1 MNIIEESQYPPV
13 ISPLDIEVF
22 SYQDDFPGAVI
33 GRVRASDQ
41 DPYDVLGYE
50 LLPSG
55 LHHLPHA
62 LHLFEMDRRDGTLV
76 ALQGLDVGLYSLNVS
91 VSDGKFHAFESA
103 RVAVNLVT
111 DDLLEKAVVVQLAKV
126 SPQEFLLSYRKS
138 FVKAVKTLFNVRTK
152 DVEIIGVQAAFGG
165 ENSRG
170 VRSATD
176 TEEDDLDEDVEV
188 VIPKKNRKKKYQSP
202 EAAEGEV
209 ATELLLAVRRDSVQ
223 HFSRAEVRQ
232 ALAAKLAALAAQTG
246 LQILGVAGDNCA
258 EAACQNGRCRDL
270 VLMSESEVVSVTT
283 DVDAIVFPRFRRRTV
298 CECRVGFSGA
308 QCETIANECHR
319 EPCPSYKVCVPDTS
333 EVKKF
338 FKIYFILAR
347 IRSLAF
353 LISAGIYNLN
363 LTDLPSK
370 RKISSPFSQIK
381 FIVEN
386 FIT

>member
-1 MNIIEESQYPPV
+1 VTVNIIEESQYPPV

-22 SYQDDFPGAVI
+22 SFQDDFPGAVI

-55 LHHLPHA
+55 LHLPHA

-152 DVEIIGVQAAFGG
+152 DIEIIGVQAAFGG
-165 ENSRG
+165 ENSRAA
-170 VRSATD
+170 RSVTD
-176 TEEDDLDEDVEV
+176 TEEDELDEDVEAV
-188 VIPKKNRKKKYQSP
+188 VPVVPKKTRKKKYQSP
-202 EAAEGEV
+202 EAAAASAEEDV

-223 HFSRAEVRQ
+223 HFSRTEVRQ
-232 ALAAKLAALAAQTG
+232 ALASKLPSLAAQTG

-270 VLMSESEVVSVTT
+270 VLMSETEVVSVTT
-283 DVDAIVFPRFRRRTV
+283 DVDALVFPRFWRRTV
-298 CECRVGFSGA
+298 CECRVGFSGS

-333 EVKKF
+333 EVKKIL
-338 FKIYFILAR
+338 KYFL
-347 IRSLAF
+347 SLSF
-353 LISAGIYNLN
+353 SGISYSGRN
-363 LTDLPSK
+363 
-370 RKISSPFSQIK
+370 
-381 FIVEN
+381 
-386 FIT
+386 

>member
-1 MNIIEESQYPPV
+1 VTVNIIEESQYPPV

-55 LHHLPHA
+55 LHLPHA

-165 ENSRG
+165 DKGRG
-170 VRSATD
+170 ARSVTD
-176 TEEDDLDEDVEV
+176 IEDEIDEDVEV
-188 VIPKKNRKKKYQSP
+188 EAVIPKKNKKKKYKSP
-202 EAAEGEV
+202 EASAAPAEGEV
-209 ATELLLAVRRDSVQ
+209 TTELLLAVRRDSVQ

-246 LQILGVAGDNCA
+246 LQILGVAGDNC
-258 EAACQNGRCRDL
+258 ELAACQNGRCRDL

-283 DVDAIVFPRFRRRTV
+283 DVDALVFPRFRRRTV
-298 CECRVGFSGA
+298 CECRVGFSGS

-333 EVKKF
+333 EVKF
-338 FKIYFILAR
+338 YVFIFIL
-347 IRSLAF
+347 
-353 LISAGIYNLN
+353 Y
-363 LTDLPSK
+363 
-370 RKISSPFSQIK
+370 
-381 FIVEN
+381 
-386 FIT
+386 